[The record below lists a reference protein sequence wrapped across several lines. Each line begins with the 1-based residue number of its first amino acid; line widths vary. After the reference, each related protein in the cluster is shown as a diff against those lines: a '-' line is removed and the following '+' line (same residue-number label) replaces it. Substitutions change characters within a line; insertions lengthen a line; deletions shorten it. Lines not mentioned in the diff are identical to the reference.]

1 MTVYD
6 TLNTTLTNLGYKVF
20 PIKKLD
26 SVKTAITYNVIS
38 SRIIG
43 SMSGSS
49 TLCIE
54 RIQINCYAIAE
65 NTLKN
70 MVTAVEHA
78 LAYHDEASFTSIPT
92 ETKIEGFDKDTS
104 TFYSFRDY
112 MFTF

>member
-1 MTVYD
+1 MTIYN
-6 TLNTTLTNLGYKVF
+6 TLETTLSNLGYKVF
-20 PIKKLD
+20 AIKKLD
-26 SVKTAITYNVIS
+26 SVKTAIVYNVIS

-54 RIQINCYAIAE
+54 RIQINHYAINE
-65 NTLKN
+65 NTLKT
-70 MVTAVEHA
+70 MVSAVEHA

-92 ETKIEGFDKDTS
+92 ETKIEGFDTQTS

-112 MFTF
+112 MFTY